1 MHFVLV
7 SLSLL
12 SGSKQVDDLLLAQP
26 TTHNSN
32 LYYYSFNL
40 GENGFGESGGN
51 GKPLHYKGVTF
62 HHVITN
68 FMLQGGDITSG
79 NGTGG
84 ESIYGSKFADE
95 NFSLMHTGP
104 GVLRQVR

>member
-12 SGSKQVDDLLLAQP
+12 LGGKQVDDSLLVQP
-26 TTHNSN
+26 TIRICI
-32 LYYYSFNL
+32 YYSFNP

-51 GKPLHYKGVTF
+51 GKPLHYKGGSF

-95 NFSLMHTGP
+95 NFTLMHTGP